1 MAIKDDNKKTSRED
15 IEKTRNALIKTIRRT
30 VEKSV
35 QEAGFDKTILAT
47 VQYCTDATL
56 GQYKIKYQNGYFTA
70 YALDKTVKYSNQA
83 SVFVKIQNND
93 MTKRMHI
100 IGLATD
106 DSDDRKSLLNL
117 EGDQKYGVIGS
128 NFVISEVTAKLKMS
142 SYETSGVEGGSIKY
156 NTKSL
161 YSFDWPANNIINLKT
176 PEVMKQELINA
187 AMTKDDGSVV
197 SYFRLGAEF
206 KTAFDDIQKTSA
218 GNYGLRVRMAF
229 KKEGETNN
237 YFKDFI
243 IDSFS
248 MEGTPFNFPTYT
260 SQYNYWEINPY
271 EFDYITDI
279 YMFTNSFDDMS
290 DPPTGQEPDFD
301 IFLKNI
307 NIQPAIKYYTTEDE
321 SYQVV
326 INPVGETGTMFSE
339 EMLPQGVED
348 KLSFSASLT
357 KLGNPIEAKGQNL
370 RFIWGKEDPMVNS
383 VNNKKY
389 NKYLGKGWYC
399 LNTSYRKNYD
409 NETFEELGDPSK
421 YTIINT
427 NKKLGRKT
435 VIEWDYNSNIIN
447 IPRAICPGRTSNI
460 KCIIVYEKVAYES
473 TVVPITN
480 PLGSYLLIKD
490 DPKYNYV
497 FRGGFGFDTITAGLF
512 VRSTI
517 DKEIINDRTF
527 EQGIDYHWIITN
539 PDDQKEGGTELPSS
553 DPQNILQKSQDW
565 LDECQDKETNPY
577 NPHDNINIDD
587 EDVIA
592 YYDQIEQDH
601 GFDYKE
607 AMRLS
612 LDRYNYY
619 NQNFSFDNPPTTQQ
633 QHQQARIKSRKKKI
647 INGKVAQIYQHYVE
661 NFTNDAG
668 YYILGPSSINEG
680 YTETDFTSTNIWYG
694 TSGYDNKPFNTLYKI
709 KGADIQSYLR
719 VRVTATWTHQDSDG
733 DTVVDTIESKE
744 VVLKND
750 STVGFD
756 FDLDIINGEQSFVY
770 SNGGLSP
777 TSDDNDQLPMA
788 LQPLYFKL
796 YNKNGELIFDSQ
808 KEEDVQNGVS
818 INTLNPEWTLFD
830 NQYSLIQNSYAG
842 AAEGHYSKDDD
853 DPRIVHVMKERKLV
867 YDLAEKYDINL
878 RDQSNID
885 LKITHQGATY
895 YASTNFTFVK
905 QGELGTN
912 GTENYLGITCPN
924 YDEFRES
931 VLNTDE
937 RNWFITKIKDVKN
950 KECYPAS
957 LRHLT
962 NAFLFGTQAYDT
974 EHNPVHFIGSDT
986 VPYVNLYFAKGQG
999 SKDHTLQGSTFIKLE
1014 GRWGD
1019 ESVQGE
1025 LVGENTK
1032 WSLPLETGKAI
1043 TGEDKTVN
1051 YDCTPSFSLGNTKGA
1066 STTLNINYLYENN
1079 TQVTPLQAYKPS
1091 LIESGSGD
1099 NITLKTANNVVAVTS
1114 SREVTSIID
1123 PTTQEP
1129 ISFSNTNYYAIPFF
1143 FYSAYDKDTST
1154 NLATG
1159 VDPTYYIQICGGFD
1173 SITYDGGGLHPS
1185 YNKQTPFKL
1194 FFYDIDH
1201 NDITESVIKKNGVTW
1216 ECSKGLTL
1224 SKNWDAGGNVNA
1236 KIYPDEFAED
1246 EQLYGQYCKI
1256 SNDGGVTYDY
1266 FKCIR
1271 KHVKGGV
1278 KKVKATG
1285 QTYQPNEFVEPYW
1298 KRVNSISEGKRE
1310 CYVTPAPTYDTISTQ
1325 SFYNAWVSV
1334 TVRYTSSDNK
1344 KDYSG
1349 QIVIPINVT
1358 CNKYG
1363 SDELNNWDG
1372 KKLKMGDD
1380 YMLAAKVA
1388 AGIKGKT
1395 NRFTGIY
1402 LGKNLYPDEGKGA
1415 VGLFGRYE
1423 GYRTMF
1429 MDAKNGRVFLGPTGS
1444 AQIILNPGSL
1454 DVDENG
1460 QLVRKEK
1467 HPWSRLSSWY
1477 INNEFL
1483 YKPIGEGQSYP
1494 TAKQIDGLD
1503 ENFTLV
1509 PPTTDYGS
1517 IGMYCP
1523 YEDNVD
1529 SQDVFLW
1536 ASSVERDPDIDDV
1549 IQEMTTLQTQMAAY
1563 GVLFNSDYSPKNDQK
1578 RLKHYK
1584 DLLKRATH
1592 CLDWEQT
1599 YGTTVDVSLISEDNE
1614 DWDTWQQE
1622 TGITEKDIKRS
1633 AHPSEEEVRTLID
1646 EIYYAIEYYE
1656 IHEPKPGGW
1665 ASTDEPPIVSYVSN
1679 YYSTA
1684 KTDNRRIVKA
1694 LTEDIDR
1701 YDQYYS
1707 TYAALLKSIT
1717 SGKLVD
1723 YRTKNKKD
1731 ANFYVTYG
1739 GHLHCES
1746 ADVTGKIV
1754 AQTGQF
1760 GSGLNKIL
1768 ISTVKDGRRY
1778 VLYNKNFWVGDDDN
1792 DGETEIFM
1800 KGEVRAK
1807 SGQIGHVGDDVDGE
1821 DSRTVFIEYPWYS
1834 WRLPAKNE
1842 PFNDF
1847 TYYLDKLSGKNTTYA
1862 IYHKNFSIENS
1873 GTVRLNGKIFS
1884 REGRIGDW
1892 VIDNHELKDCFGNII
1907 LHPSDDASLSTSGYI
1922 KLGNLT
1928 LKGSGAIE
1936 GTAWEITA
1944 EGVAHFTNAANVFEG
1959 NSFKVK
1965 DDGGDLTIN
1974 SQGLDIPT
1982 GGQMKIGQEIL
1993 TAGEHGF
2000 NFSGGASFNQ
2010 EIFTKKISVD
2020 PSQTISWG
2028 SSASG
2033 SGLTLGRNGLSFSG
2047 PGVNVQLT
2055 AGGLT
2060 LGDSILGD
2068 SITISSAGTQNL
2080 ILGTDTKIGG
2090 DTLPDYI
2097 EKRIKAFLN
2106 GCLVLT
2112 AYGTGEISGQP
2123 VVTYITT
2130 KPITTD

>member
-1 MAIKDDNKKTSRED
+1 MAIKGDYKKINRED
-15 IEKTRNALIKTIRRT
+15 VEKTRDTLIKTIRRT

-56 GQYKIKYQNGYFTA
+56 GQYKIKYQDGYFTA
-70 YALDKTVKYSNQA
+70 YALDKTVQYSNKA
-83 SVFVKIQNND
+83 SVFVKVQNND

-128 NFVISEVTAKLKMS
+128 NFIASEVTAKLKMS
-142 SYETSGVEGGSIKY
+142 SYEGGAEY

-161 YSFDWPANNIINLKT
+161 YSFDWPANNILNLQT
-176 PEVMKQELINA
+176 PATMKQELINA

-218 GNYGLRVRMAF
+218 GNYGLIVRMAF
-229 KKEGETNN
+229 QKEGEQNN

-271 EFDYITDI
+271 EFDYVSDI

-290 DPPTGQEPDFD
+290 DPPTGDEPEFD

-307 NIQPAIKYYTTEDE
+307 NIQAAIKYYTTEDE

-326 INPVGETGTMFSE
+326 INSVPPTGTIFDE
-339 EMLPQGVED
+339 TEREND

-357 KLGNPIEAKGQNL
+357 KLGNPVEAKGQNL
-370 RFIWGKEDPMVNS
+370 RFIWGKEDPMINS

-399 LNTSYRKNYD
+399 LNTSYRKNYN
-409 NETFEELGDPSK
+409 NETFEELGDPDK
-421 YTIINT
+421 YTILST
-427 NKKLGRKT
+427 DNKLNRKT
-435 VIEWDYNSNIIN
+435 VIEWDYNSDIIN
-447 IPRAICPGRTSNI
+447 IPRAICPGRTTNI
-460 KCIIVYEKVAYES
+460 KCIIVYEKIAYES
-473 TVVPITN
+473 TIVPITN
-480 PLGSYLLIKD
+480 PLGSYLIIKD
-490 DPKYNYV
+490 DPKYEFV
-497 FRGGFGFDTITAGLF
+497 FRGGFGFDSITAGLF
-512 VRSTI
+512 VKDYINNT
-517 DKEIINDRTF
+517 INDRTF
-527 EQGIDYHWIITN
+527 GEGIAYHWTITN
-539 PDDQKEGGTELPSS
+539 PDDQKDGGTELPSK
-553 DPQNILQKSQDW
+553 DPQSILQPSADW
-565 LDECQDKETNPY
+565 FNECRDKETNPY
-577 NPHDNINIDD
+577 NPRDNINIDD
-587 EDVIA
+587 EDVRA
-592 YYDQIEQDH
+592 YYEEIEQEH

-607 AMRLS
+607 NMRLS

-619 NQNFSFDNPPTTQQ
+619 NQNFSFDNPPTEQQ
-633 QHQQARIKSRKKKI
+633 QNQKARIKSRKKLI
-647 INGKVAQIYQHYVE
+647 INEKVAQIYEHYIE
-661 NFTNDAG
+661 NFKNDAG

-680 YTETDFTSTNIWYG
+680 YTATDFSSTNIWYG
-694 TSGYDNKPFNTLYKI
+694 TPGYDNKPFNTLYQI

-719 VRVTATWTHQDSDG
+719 VRVTATWTHVDNDG
-733 DTVVDTIESKE
+733 DTVTDTIESKE
-744 VVLKND
+744 VVLRND
-750 STVGFD
+750 STAGLD
-756 FDLDIINGEQSFVY
+756 FDLDIVNGEQNFVY
-770 SNGGLSP
+770 STGGLSP

-788 LQPLYFKL
+788 IQPLYFKF

-808 KEEDVQNGVS
+808 KEGENSDNQNGVD
-818 INTLNPEWTLFD
+818 INTLNPQWTLFD

-842 AAEGHYSKDDD
+842 AEQGHYSKDDD
-853 DPRIVHVMKERKLV
+853 DPRIIHVMKERKFV

-885 LKITHQGATY
+885 LKITYQGATY
-895 YASTNFTFVK
+895 YASTHFTFAK

-912 GTENYLGITCPN
+912 GTENFLGITCPG
-924 YDEFRES
+924 YYEFRES
-931 VLNTDE
+931 VLDTDE
-937 RNWFITKIKDVKN
+937 RNWFITKIKNVKD
-950 KECYPAS
+950 KEYYPAS

-962 NAFLFGTQAYDT
+962 NAFLFATQAYDIN
-974 EHNPVHFIGSDT
+974 HNPVHYINDNT
-986 VPYVNLYFAKGQG
+986 APYVNLYFAQGQG
-999 SKDHTLQGSTFIKLE
+999 ENEHTLQGARSIKLE

-1019 ESVQGE
+1019 EAVQGE
-1025 LVGENTK
+1025 LASEQTE
-1032 WSLPLETGKAI
+1032 WDFPLEIGKAI
-1043 TGEDKTVN
+1043 SDNGSAIN
-1051 YDCTPSFSLGNTKGA
+1051 YECTPSFSFSNGKKGA
-1066 STTLNINYLYENN
+1066 STTLTINYLYENN
-1079 TQVTPLQAYKPS
+1079 QEVTPLQAYKPS
-1091 LIESGSGD
+1091 LIEIGEGD
-1099 NITLKTANNVVAVTS
+1099 DKVLKVANNVVSVTS
-1114 SREVTSIID
+1114 SRDVTSIID
-1123 PTTQEP
+1123 PDTGNP
-1129 ISFSNTNYYAIPFF
+1129 IVRKNTNYYAIPFF
-1143 FYSAYDKDTST
+1143 FYSAYDNNNAT
-1154 NLATG
+1154 NLAIG
-1159 VDPTYYIQICGGFD
+1159 LDPTYYIQICGGFD

-1185 YNKQTPFKL
+1185 YNQQTPFKL
-1194 FFYDIDH
+1194 FFYDIEH
-1201 NDITESVIKKNGVTW
+1201 NDITEDVIKANGVTW

-1224 SKNWDAGGNVNA
+1224 SKNWDTNGNVKA
-1236 KIYPDEFAED
+1236 KIYPSEFGED

-1256 SNDGGVTYDY
+1256 SNDGGNTYDY
-1266 FKCIR
+1266 YKCIH
-1271 KHVKGGV
+1271 KHVKGGK

-1285 QTYQPNEFVEPYW
+1285 KTYNANEFVDPYW

-1310 CYVTPAPTYDTISTQ
+1310 CYVTPAPSYDVITNQ
-1325 SFYNAWVSV
+1325 SFYNPWVGV
-1334 TVRYTSSDNK
+1334 TIRYVKNSII
-1344 KDYSG
+1344 YSA
-1349 QIVIPINVT
+1349 QIMIPINVI
-1358 CNKYG
+1358 CNRYG
-1363 SDELNNWDG
+1363 SEELNGWDG
-1372 KKLKMGDD
+1372 KRLKMGDD
-1380 YMLAAKVA
+1380 YMLASKVA
-1388 AGIKGKT
+1388 AGIQDTDG
-1395 NRFTGIY
+1395 FTGIY
-1402 LGKNLYPDEGKGA
+1402 LGKNLYPDEGKTA
-1415 VGLFGRYE
+1415 VGLFGRYK
-1423 GYRTMF
+1423 GQRTLF
-1429 MDAKNGRVFLGPTGS
+1429 MDAKSGRTFLGANEST
-1444 AQIILNPGSL
+1444 QIILNPGKIK
-1454 DVDENG
+1454 VVNG
-1460 QLVRKEK
+1460 QAIQTEE
-1467 HPWSRLSSWY
+1467 HPWSRLASWY
-1477 INNEFL
+1477 INDNFL

-1494 TAKQIDGLD
+1494 SNKAIDGLD
-1503 ENFTLV
+1503 DSFTLT
-1509 PPTTDYGS
+1509 PPTTEYGS

-1523 YEDNVD
+1523 YKENVS

-1536 ASSVERDPDIDDV
+1536 ASSKERDPDIDDV

-1563 GVLFNSDYSPKNDQK
+1563 GVQFNSDYSPKNDQK
-1578 RLKHYK
+1578 RLKYYK

-1599 YGTTVDVSLISEDNE
+1599 YGTTVDVSRISTTDE
-1614 DWDTWQQE
+1614 DWNTWQQE

-1679 YYSTA
+1679 YYATA
-1684 KTDNRRIVKA
+1684 KTDNRRVVKT

-1707 TYAALLKSIT
+1707 TYSALLKSI
-1717 SGKLVD
+1717 SNGKLVN
-1723 YRTKNKKD
+1723 YKTNKKN

-1800 KGEVRAK
+1800 KGEIRAK

-1834 WRLPAKNE
+1834 WHLPATNE

-1862 IYHKNFSIENS
+1862 IYHKNFSIENG
-1873 GTVRLNGKIFS
+1873 GTVRLNGKIFTRS
-1884 REGRIGDW
+1884 GRIGDW
-1892 VIDNHELKDCFGNII
+1892 VINDNELKDCFDNIV
-1907 LHPSDDASLSTSGYI
+1907 LHPSNDARNPRSGWI
-1922 KLGNLT
+1922 ELGLLKLW
-1928 LKGSGAIE
+1928 GSGAID
-1936 GTAWEITA
+1936 GTAWNITA
-1944 EGVAHFTNAANVFEG
+1944 EGEAHFTNAANSFEG

-1965 DDGGDLTIN
+1965 DDVGGDLTIN

-2028 SSASG
+2028 STASD
-2033 SGLTLGRNGLSFSG
+2033 SGLTLGRNGLSFAG
-2047 PGVNVQLT
+2047 QGIDVQLT

-2060 LGDSILGD
+2060 LGTD
-2068 SITISSAGTQNL
+2068 ITISSTGTHGL
-2080 ILGTDTKIGG
+2080 VLGTDTMVGG
-2090 DTLPDYI
+2090 DTIPELI
-2097 EKRIKAFLN
+2097 EKTIKNFLN
-2106 GCLVLT
+2106 GCSVIT
-2112 AYGTGEISGQP
+2112 GYGTSEIDGQP
-2123 VVTYITT
+2123 VVTYIDTM
-2130 KPITTD
+2130 PITTN